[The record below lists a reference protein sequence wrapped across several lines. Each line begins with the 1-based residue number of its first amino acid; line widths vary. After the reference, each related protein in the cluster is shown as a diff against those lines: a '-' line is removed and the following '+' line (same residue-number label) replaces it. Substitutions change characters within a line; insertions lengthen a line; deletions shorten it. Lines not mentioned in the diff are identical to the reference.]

1 MPVSLR
7 AVLEHEFDAAERR
20 LRQAE
25 GWRSED
31 RVEGVHEFRRAVKR
45 LRAAVSIAAAEVGER
60 EWTSVDRGL
69 SAAARRL
76 GGLRDAHARR
86 AAAQRLVR
94 LLPRSTRA
102 VGMDAWRAAGGSLT
116 EAAAEPSPVAVH
128 RLVQASAGELDG
140 LRHRVA
146 AWTLEG
152 LDRHAVVD
160 AVVLAW
166 SRARDRFRAS
176 WEGREGEW
184 LHGARKRAQRC
195 ASMLLLVQAWDGRG
209 IRDAQ
214 RRLRQAA
221 SLLGEARDAELML
234 ACMPEPA
241 KGDAL
246 WPVTRRWRSA
256 ITRHAATCLR
266 RARREGLL
274 ALAQG
279 RGELR
284 RRLRRGPKSR
294 G

>member
-7 AVLEHEFDAAERR
+7 AVLEREFDAAERR
-20 LRQAE
+20 LRQAA
-25 GWRSED
+25 GWKSDD

-45 LRAAVSIAAAEVGER
+45 LRAAVSIAAAQVGER
-60 EWTSVDRGL
+60 EWKAVDRGL
-69 SAAARRL
+69 AGAARRL
-76 GGLRDAHARR
+76 GGLRDAHARCS
-86 AAAQRLVR
+86 AAQRLVR

-102 VGMDAWRAAGGSLT
+102 VGMDAWRAAGGSVT
-116 EAAAEPSPVAVH
+116 EAAAEPSAVAVH
-128 RLVQASAGELDG
+128 RLLQASAGELEG

-146 AWTLEG
+146 TWSLEG
-152 LDRHAVVD
+152 MDRAGVIEAVSR
-160 AVVLAW
+160 AW

-176 WEGREGEW
+176 WDGRDGEW

-195 ASMLLLVQAWDGRG
+195 ASMLLLVQGWDGRAL
-209 IRDAQ
+209 RDAE

-234 ACMPEPA
+234 ACMPEPT
-241 KGDAL
+241 KGDTL

-256 ITRHAATCLR
+256 IVRHAATCLR

-274 ALAQG
+274 ALAEG

-284 RRLRRGPKSR
+284 RRLRRRPISR